1 MNVVTKEDIIHAF
14 KTNQRKRNNLLYHF
28 YKDKYFSQGFTAKF
42 IAGKLTQELG
52 VPITEN
58 MVFLIFNRI
67 VKKDTAPASGK
78 TPLTVPLTNNSAPA
92 PQEVPT
98 SSAESQQQNFLFKNA
113 DEYPK
118 KNPFADLLKSI

>member
-58 MVFLIFNRI
+58 MVFLIFHRI

-78 TPLTVPLTNNSAPA
+78 TPLPVHLANNTEPPRLEIPIS
-92 PQEVPT
+92 PT
-98 SSAESQQQNFLFKNA
+98 ETQQQNFLFKNA

-118 KNPFADLLKSI
+118 KNPFADLLKGI